1 MGVQLTGGE
10 IQVLPWE
17 DNHVYLSIVLLCE
30 HLDAGYTVEKGS
42 STTSLDEHLVRVH
55 KKTWFREDIGV
66 QIFVFGAAHNGT
78 LDGIK
83 YFLPSGLRHLP
94 QALGVVNP
102 EADFQLLLWAF
113 KANTSFS
120 LTVKKKCE
128 NQTKTCKNEWREW
141 CEDTYVKII
150 SNLFYLSMSGDASIF
165 CEIAEGLVDQ
175 RFNFVPGQYTQHTRE
190 GEYRWRKVKE
200 FSLYNKCLWN
210 TKTKHL
216 RV

>member
-1 MGVQLTGGE
+1 M
-10 IQVLPWE
+10 
-17 DNHVYLSIVLLCE
+17 
-30 HLDAGYTVEKGS
+30 
-42 STTSLDEHLVRVH
+42 
-55 KKTWFREDIGV
+55 
-66 QIFVFGAAHNGT
+66 
-78 LDGIK
+78 
-83 YFLPSGLRHLP
+83 RHLP

-120 LTVKKKCE
+120 LTVKKSVRIKPKLARMNGE
-128 NQTKTCKNEWREW
+128 SG
-141 CEDTYVKII
+141 EDTYVKII

-175 RFNFVPGQYTQHTRE
+175 RFVNFVPGQYTQHTRE